1 MHSVSCLRTGHLTDV
16 PYCRDCYEANGR
28 NDAASPSKVRGNRNW
43 QRRYKQGVPRAAE
56 RRRLESATALVSSLP
71 LLWLRAGNGSG
82 AEMVLLLL

>member
-1 MHSVSCLRTGHLTDV
+1 MCPIVVTVMKRTVETTLRAQAK
-16 PYCRDCYEANGR
+16 C
-28 NDAASPSKVRGNRNW
+28 RGNRNW